1 MHTQTNKS
9 AFIKAMG
16 GLHQEQLPFAQ
27 PIGQID
33 TTTGES
39 MPHNSGKKIKTQEG
53 RMAMMYSGVSKFLV
67 VDFAVKFRLP
77 DISFTHRLWRAQS
90 CLPKCQLEPCL
101 TFRSHQRC
109 CPTSRSRQ
117 C

>member
-27 PIGQID
+27 PMGQID

-39 MPHNSGKKIKTQEG
+39 MPQNSGKKIKPQDG
-53 RMAMMYSGVSKFLV
+53 RIAMMYAAVSKFLV
-67 VDFAVKFRLP
+67 V
-77 DISFTHRLWRAQS
+77 ISL
-90 CLPKCQLEPCL
+90 
-101 TFRSHQRC
+101 
-109 CPTSRSRQ
+109 
-117 C
+117 